1 MTKMRVGLK
10 VYSNDWY
17 LKYNLSYTQAADL
30 LSEWGVNFVIAQSK
44 VLPMPDTAVKSEVP
58 PELMERYQSYDDV
71 KFREA
76 LRKNNIEYWAT
87 TLFFMDRVAL
97 EENPTYKA
105 YGENGK
111 PMQQIDWYEGIP
123 PTMQKHVDFKSSLYE
138 NAVRILQPDGIHFGF
153 MRWPQFWE
161 LWMPEHKRSELI
173 EYSFDKISLKR
184 FMEDRNVDLPSL
196 EAYQAAE
203 WIKANAYAEWVDW
216 KCDVVRLVIKQV
228 KDNCAAIKS
237 DIKTALNTVPFGKAD
252 YDNAEEQVYGQSF
265 EKLSGV
271 IDLFEVMAYHQIL
284 KRPVEWIPQIGRE
297 VKARSERTTVCT
309 LQGEPL
315 YTEGMHAS
323 YGRKTSIDIAEF
335 QSAVEAVVNEPSIDG
350 LVLFTWADLLKQVYV
365 DKDTRKVD
373 ILKAAARA
381 RG

>member
-1 MTKMRVGLK
+1 
-10 VYSNDWY
+10 
-17 LKYNLSYTQAADL
+17 
-30 LSEWGVNFVIAQSK
+30 
-44 VLPMPDTAVKSEVP
+44 
-58 PELMERYQSYDDV
+58 
-71 KFREA
+71 
-76 LRKNNIEYWAT
+76 
-87 TLFFMDRVAL
+87 
-97 EENPTYKA
+97 
-105 YGENGK
+105 
-111 PMQQIDWYEGIP
+111 
-123 PTMQKHVDFKSSLYE
+123 
-138 NAVRILQPDGIHFGF
+138 
-153 MRWPQFWE
+153 
-161 LWMPEHKRSELI
+161 MPEHKRSELI

-196 EAYQAAE
+196 DAYQAAE
-203 WIKANAYAEWVDW
+203 WIKANAYTEWVDW

-315 YTEGMHAS
+315 YNEGMHAS

-335 QSAVEAVVNEPSIDG
+335 QSAVEAVVAEPSIDG